1 MKRFLRKWGLASIL
15 GICLA
20 QTLPYTAYANTGPAF
35 GVDNSGNNLDS
46 STFFGDFFIPESG
59 LKTPMG
65 FPPNW
70 KCLRR
75 SICSD
80 CDLRLET
87 LGTMLDTNLAGTL
100 IEKVI
105 QGAAPRYCCDPELAE
120 RARAHLE
127 TASRNNKE
135 STIAEI
141 PSSMTVASGNGAA
154 ALLGIIQPASVEN
167 TLPTAQSPTSPA
179 SIELAQASY
188 SSSSNRVSDLF
199 PIEAAPPSRYA
210 DQLKA
215 ELIQS
220 LNLQSAA
227 TVPTELQTQQ
237 AKKLQTLDDL
247 VTTLQGLI
255 WEESVSNNAWQRH
268 VDVNQLAA
276 AIKTYND
283 LLRLLSPEELN
294 AWQQDRN
301 AQDITIVLKKLRE
314 GVAVQ

>member
-20 QTLPYTAYANTGPAF
+20 HTLPYTAYANTGPAF
-35 GVDNSGNNLDS
+35 GGDNSGNNLDS

-65 FPPNW
+65 LPPNW

-87 LGTMLDTNLAGTL
+87 LGKMLDTNLAGTL

-105 QGAAPRYCCDPELAE
+105 QGAAPRYCCDLELAE

-141 PSSMTVASGNGAA
+141 SPSMKVASGNGSA

-167 TLPTAQSPTSPA
+167 TFPAAKIPTSPV
-179 SIELAQASY
+179 STELAQAS
-188 SSSSNRVSDLF
+188 SSASNRVSDLF

-220 LNLQSAA
+220 LNLQSAE

-255 WEESVSNNAWQRH
+255 WEENVSNNTWQRH

-276 AIKTYND
+276 AIKTYNE

-294 AWQQDRN
+294 AWRGDRN
-301 AQDITIVLKKLRE
+301 AQDITTVLKKLRE
-314 GVAVQ
+314 GVVVQ